1 MIEQDSNNLDISFP
15 VETPRK
21 KSPKKTGQTP
31 HESNESK
38 DPRQAVAESVVK
50 SIDCGSPQNNANLVA
65 ILSVILGSMG
75 VHDFLCGNTRNG
87 AIKLICTFLGVTA
100 FISIVWNLIDLYR
113 IGCGTYPTKNGMK
126 LVPCPWCKKIVLVMA
141 IFYIAVFSI
150 FLTQLLHFLK
160 FV

>member
-1 MIEQDSNNLDISFP
+1 MMEKDNNNLEMSFP

-21 KSPKKTGQTP
+21 SK
-31 HESNESK
+31 ESR
-38 DPRQAVAESVVK
+38 DPRQVIAKSVVK
-50 SIDCGSPQNNANLVA
+50 TIDNSSESPQNKAILVA
-65 ILSVILGSMG
+65 ILSVVLGSMG

-87 AIKLICTFLGVTA
+87 TIKLICTFLGVTA

-126 LVPCPWCKKIVLVMA
+126 LAPCPWCKKIVLVMA

-150 FLTQLLHFLK
+150 VLSQLFLFLK
-160 FV
+160 VF

>member
-1 MIEQDSNNLDISFP
+1 MIEENNNLDISFP

-21 KSPKKTGQTP
+21 KSPKRADQKIQ
-31 HESNESK
+31 ESK

-50 SIDCGSPQNNANLVA
+50 SIDCGSPQNNTSLVA
-65 ILSVILGSMG
+65 VLSIVLGSMG

-126 LVPCPWCKKIVLVMA
+126 LAPCPWCKKIVLVMA
-141 IFYIAVFSI
+141 AVYIVLISI
-150 FLTQLLHFLK
+150 MLSQLLHFLK
-160 FV
+160 FF